1 MDQFLY
7 LLIWGL
13 HGFML
18 DHRDIK
24 GDLSNILPDKEDL
37 GTGVINQFR
46 LQRHPAVVAEYFIK
60 TKSSPSVDDYCG
72 GMESSDAVG
81 EINNMPFRICW
92 LVRKIDRY
100 GTASIWIL

>member
-1 MDQFLY
+1 
-7 LLIWGL
+7 
-13 HGFML
+13 ML

-60 TKSSPSVDDYCG
+60 TKSSPSVDDYRG

-81 EINNMPFRICW
+81 KINNVPFRIFW
-92 LVRKIDRY
+92 LVRKIDGY